1 MQIVRNRVLLQEVK
15 KIAHRILTVT
25 LVCVMMALTGCSA
38 VKNAAVNRLK
48 EIKVTSFKVD
58 RIVPQGLKSLD
69 ASFYVGI
76 NNPTIKLELSNV
88 RVELFHG
95 ESLLGTFTLDP
106 FTIDGHTERIYLL
119 SGTAALSSSSSLLSV
134 LSAFGG
140 STRDD
145 LLIVVSATGK
155 GVGIKR
161 NVSKSMTL
169 AELMELVKN

>member
-1 MQIVRNRVLLQEVK
+1 MKRF
-15 KIAHRILTVT
+15 AHRILAVA
-25 LVCVMMALTGCSA
+25 LVCALVALTGCSA

-58 RIVPQGLKSLD
+58 RIVPQGLKALD

-88 RVELFHG
+88 RVELFHS

-106 FTIDGHTERIYLL
+106 FTIEGHTESIYLL
-119 SGTAALSSSSSLLSV
+119 SGTAVLSSSASLLSV

-140 STRDD
+140 SAKDD

-155 GVGIKR
+155 GAGVKR
-161 NVSKSMTL
+161 DVSKSMTL
-169 AELMELVKN
+169 AELRELVQN